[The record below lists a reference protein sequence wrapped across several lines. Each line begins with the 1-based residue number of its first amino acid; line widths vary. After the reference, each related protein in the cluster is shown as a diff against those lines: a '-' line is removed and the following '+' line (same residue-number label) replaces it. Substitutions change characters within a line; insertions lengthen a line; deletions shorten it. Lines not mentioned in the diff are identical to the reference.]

1 MNTTLTTIDEI
12 IAASDD
18 KGFITGNITIPLI
31 DIVHLDLD
39 GFYDRLTELLVDD
52 FRLCEID
59 FDVVGTADNN
69 CIVIRVTGNASDIID
84 ARLDTVS

>member
-1 MNTTLTTIDEI
+1 MSTLTTIDEI

-18 KGFITGNITIPLI
+18 KGFITGNVTIPLI
-31 DIVHLDLD
+31 DIVYLDLD
-39 GFYDRLTELLVDD
+39 GFFDRLTELLVDD

-59 FDVVGTADNN
+59 FDVIGTADND
-69 CIVIRVTGNASDIID
+69 CVVLRVTGNASAIID